1 MYNEERL
8 IEVKEKMDTTNF
20 SGVVSIKVGKKIVF
34 EEARGFLERANE
46 IQNKVTT
53 IFGIASGAKLFTSLG
68 IMRLVQKGMIKLD
81 DLAFEYIPFKYPTYD
96 KTVTIKQL
104 LTHNSGI
111 PDYFDEEFI
120 EDFDNFRVSVP
131 WNDLLKPSDYLEI
144 MPHRE
149 MKFKPGTKFS
159 YNNSAFVF
167 LAVIIEKLTGDYHEW
182 IKKEVLNPADMK
194 DSGFFM
200 LDRLPANCANG
211 YVELEDG
218 KWRTNIYNLPIIGGG
233 DGGMFTT
240 ANDLFKF
247 WENLMSGNI
256 IDKDLLEQVL
266 SPHVKEEN
274 FGYGLGVWLAKEGE
288 DFVPYIMGEDAGIS
302 FKSYHNSE
310 KNVTYSVLSNT
321 IDGAWEITPLLK

>member
-20 SGVVSIKVGKKIVF
+20 SGVVSIKVEDKIVL
-34 EEARGFLERANE
+34 EEARGYLERANE
-46 IQNKVTT
+46 IPNKATT

-68 IMRLVQKGMIKLD
+68 IMRLVEKEMIKLD
-81 DLAFEYIPFKYPTYD
+81 DLAFEYVPFNYPTYD

-104 LTHNSGI
+104 LTHTSGI

-120 EDFDNFRVSVP
+120 ADFDNFRVSVP
-131 WNDLLKPSDYLEI
+131 WNDLLKPSEYLEI

-149 MKFKPGTKFS
+149 MKFTPGTKFS

-182 IKKEVLNPADMK
+182 IKKEVLERADMK

-200 LDRLPANCANG
+200 LDRLPSNCANG
-211 YVELEDG
+211 YVELENG

-233 DGGMFTT
+233 DGGIFTT
-240 ANDLFKF
+240 ANDLIKF
-247 WENLMSGNI
+247 WENLMDGNI
-256 IDKDLLEQVL
+256 IDKDLLEQL
-266 SPHVKEEN
+266 LTPHVKEEK

-288 DFVPYIMGEDAGIS
+288 DFVPYIMGEDAGVS
-302 FKSYHNSE
+302 FKSYHNSK
-310 KNVTYSVLSNT
+310 KNITYSVLSNT